1 MNILLVEDDARIAR
15 LVQRS
20 LEDAGLRV
28 ETAAD
33 GESGLRLARA
43 RPFRLI
49 ILDIMLP
56 RRDGFS
62 VCQQLRTEGDP
73 TPILML
79 TARDAVDDKVRG
91 LDSGADDYLPK
102 PFDHAEL
109 MARVRALLR
118 RDRQRRS
125 RVIRIADLIVD
136 TAARLVTR
144 SGQEITLSPREYEL
158 LEALA
163 ANSPRVLSR
172 DQIRENVWSD
182 DESYSNTVDVYIG
195 LLRRKVD
202 SGYTQRLIQTIRGA
216 GYALRPDE
224 ESLSA
229 NSLDEPHERTTES
242 PSASDSGESA

>member
-1 MNILLVEDDARIAR
+1 MNVLLVEDDARIAR
-15 LVQRS
+15 LIQRS
-20 LEDAGLRV
+20 LEDAGMRV
-28 ETAAD
+28 ETAGD

-49 ILDIMLP
+49 ILDVMMP

-62 VCQQLRTEGDP
+62 VCQQLRTEGDA

-91 LDSGADDYLPK
+91 LDAGADDYLPK

-118 RDRQRRS
+118 RDRQRRTKI
-125 RVIRIADLIVD
+125 IRIADLIID
-136 TAARLVTR
+136 TASRLVTR
-144 SGQEITLSPREYEL
+144 AEREITLSPREYEL

-182 DESYSNTVDVYIG
+182 DDSFSNTVDVYIG
-195 LLRRKVD
+195 LLRKKVD
-202 SGYTQRLIQTIRGA
+202 AGHNTRLIQTIRGA
-216 GYALRPDE
+216 GYALRPNE
-224 ESLSA
+224 
-229 NSLDEPHERTTES
+229 HETE
-242 PSASDSGESA
+242 